1 MAETYRENT
10 LSAHRGHETRD
21 FNIRA
26 VALFALGLAITL
38 GGSLALMAWVF
49 SLLHVTP
56 AGYSPQGAPIAA
68 MPPQPP
74 GPRLQAAP
82 TQDLQEL
89 LRADRA
95 RLQSYGWVDRSS
107 GMVRMPID
115 RAMQLVLEQGL
126 PSWHEIPTPQTD
138 ERSSSAEGRR

>member
-1 MAETYRENT
+1 MAETYSEN
-10 LSAHRGHETRD
+10 AVAAQRGHETRD

-26 VALFALGLAITL
+26 VALFALALAITL

-49 SLLHVTP
+49 GLLQATP
-56 AGYSPQGAPIAA
+56 AGHSPQGAPIAA
-68 MPPQPP
+68 VPPQPP

-95 RLQSYGWVDRSS
+95 RLQSYGRVDRSS

-115 RAMQLVLEQGL
+115 RALQLVLEQGL

-138 ERSSSAEGRR
+138 ERSSAAEGRR